1 MTPLIFQFA
10 APMLKVRKYG
20 VFIITKS
27 GTFVIASAYFDLGKI
42 TDSNEYSF
50 KLTLC
55 PTTTSLCCVRFR
67 KNNNCGLVHLNL

>member
-10 APMLKVRKYG
+10 APRLKVRKYC
-20 VFIITKS
+20 VFIITKY
-27 GTFVIASAYFDLGKI
+27 GTFVIASAYFDLVEI

-55 PTTTSLCCVRFR
+55 PTSLCCVRFR
-67 KNNNCGLVHLNL
+67 KNYNCGLVHLNL